1 MCTFGKH
8 QSVTYWTEYLQ
19 NFLDN
24 TLVCGELSCIEN
36 WIETIRSSVR
46 FASPS
51 EVRGGL
57 SASWNLWKIFFKS
70 AYPDLFLFLKN
81 RHFFS
86 AGSRYIT
93 AINRIKH
100 PTIEK
105 FRRTINSYKIFETVG
120 ILRVVIKSTIIF
132 LSKNSE
138 QFPWVLSK
146 FRRNIVIKNFCL
158 NLLYIIDPESPIFRR
173 NLIATE

>member
-1 MCTFGKH
+1 MCTFGKNK
-8 QSVTYWTEYLQ
+8 SVTYWTEYLQ

-24 TLVCGELSCIEN
+24 TLVCGELRCIEN

-51 EVRGGL
+51 EIRGGL

-70 AYPDLFLFLKN
+70 AYPDLFLFLEN
-81 RHFFS
+81 RHFFLS
-86 AGSRYIT
+86 GSRYII

-100 PTIEK
+100 PTVGK
-105 FRRTINSYKIFETVG
+105 FHRILSTHKVFETVG
-120 ILRVVIKSTIIF
+120 IIRIVIKATIIF
-132 LSKNSE
+132 LSRNRE

-146 FRRNIVIKNFCL
+146 FRSNIVIKNFCL
-158 NLLYIIDPESPIFRR
+158 NLLVVIEPESPIFRR
-173 NLIATE
+173 NLVTNE

>member
-1 MCTFGKH
+1 MCTFGKNK
-8 QSVTYWTEYLQ
+8 SVTYWTEYLQ

-24 TLVCGELSCIEN
+24 TLVCGELRCIEN

-51 EVRGGL
+51 EIRVGL

-70 AYPDLFLFLKN
+70 AYPDLFLFLEN
-81 RHFFS
+81 RHFFL
-86 AGSRYIT
+86 AGSRYIS

-100 PTIEK
+100 PTVGK
-105 FRRTINSYKIFETVG
+105 FQRIISTHKIFESVG
-120 ILRVVIKSTIIF
+120 IFRIVIKATIIF
-132 LSKNSE
+132 LSRNRE

-146 FRRNIVIKNFCL
+146 FRSNIVIKNFCL
-158 NLLYIIDPESPIFRR
+158 NLLVSIEPESPIFRR
-173 NLIATE
+173 NLITNE